1 VTFDA
6 VHPTAATAATLN
18 VLYTYADAN
27 NDRLYFNGTQF
38 GGDNVAQFDTSVVN
52 NGPSVL
58 SFDVLANLVATNTVT
73 FSVGAD
79 VPGTPETSLRP
90 QLAALAVTR
99 AAATILAP
107 TLAITVQTNQA
118 RLTIIGESNRTYTV
132 LSSPDLL
139 NWNTNASFISTNSV
153 SLWSVPATNATRFFR
168 VTAQ

>member
-1 VTFDA
+1 MVISSTPGFAGIVICAGQRGQWEIFRSPIALRIKRGDFHRNLHA
-6 VHPTAATAATLN
+6 LPTAADEHS
-18 VLYTYADAN
+18 VE
-27 NDRLYFNGTQF
+27 RR
-38 GGDNVAQFDTSVVN
+38 NVAEIAAAFLATVVLNSVVAI
-52 NGPSVL
+52 P
-58 SFDVLANLVATNTVT
+58 
-73 FSVGAD
+73 
-79 VPGTPETSLRP
+79 P